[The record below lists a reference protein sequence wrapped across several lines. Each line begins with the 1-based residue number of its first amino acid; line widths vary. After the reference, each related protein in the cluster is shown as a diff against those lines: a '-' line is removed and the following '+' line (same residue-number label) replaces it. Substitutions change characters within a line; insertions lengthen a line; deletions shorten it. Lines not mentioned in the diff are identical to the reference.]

1 LLRSIVERAPVGLLV
16 VDRVG
21 AISYAAS
28 VGDEFGYSPAGLV
41 GRRLVEFVHSADHDR
56 LSNALLLVARGE
68 RPSATIEVRFR
79 RGDGGY
85 VGVEALLRSM
95 GDSDDEL
102 AGAVVLGLRVLSRPW
117 AGMGEMVAAT
127 HRQRVLADASDCG
140 VAIVSGEQGTRG
152 AVLDANAPF
161 GRIMGATTGQLV
173 GSRLS
178 SLVAEADGVRLQEA
192 LDAIAEGGDQR
203 VLEVR
208 LSHRLAA
215 ERLAEVTIKPESADA
230 RRRELIVR
238 VRDITDQLRL
248 VSELSRAVDQLEQSN
263 RELAE
268 FARITAHDLSAPLL
282 AVSRLIDLIS
292 AGGADPEFP
301 ATLDAIRSAI
311 GRMQAMVDGVM
322 GYTESLEAAPT
333 RSPINLQDI
342 LARVLDSLA
351 AQIADAGAVITHGE
365 LPTVHGDEHQLE
377 RVLQNLISNAIK
389 FGADAPPRIHI
400 DSQRLPNAWQITV
413 SDEGIGIPETDQTR
427 IFELF
432 ARGQGGQTG
441 RGIGL
446 ATVRRI
452 IELHGGHI
460 WAAPNH
466 PQGTTFTFTL
476 PTEPTLATP

>member
-1 LLRSIVERAPVGLLV
+1 
-16 VDRVG
+16 
-21 AISYAAS
+21 
-28 VGDEFGYSPAGLV
+28 
-41 GRRLVEFVHSADHDR
+41 
-56 LSNALLLVARGE
+56 
-68 RPSATIEVRFR
+68 
-79 RGDGGY
+79 
-85 VGVEALLRSM
+85 M
-95 GDSDDEL
+95 
-102 AGAVVLGLRVLSRPW
+102 
-117 AGMGEMVAAT
+117 
-127 HRQRVLADASDCG
+127 
-140 VAIVSGEQGTRG
+140 
-152 AVLDANAPF
+152 
-161 GRIMGATTGQLV
+161 
-173 GSRLS
+173 
-178 SLVAEADGVRLQEA
+178 
-192 LDAIAEGGDQR
+192 
-203 VLEVR
+203 
-208 LSHRLAA
+208 
-215 ERLAEVTIKPESADA
+215 
-230 RRRELIVR
+230 
-238 VRDITDQLRL
+238 
-248 VSELSRAVDQLEQSN
+248 
-263 RELAE
+263 
-268 FARITAHDLSAPLL
+268 
-282 AVSRLIDLIS
+282 
-292 AGGADPEFP
+292 
-301 ATLDAIRSAI
+301 
-311 GRMQAMVDGVM
+311 M